1 MIMVMKLLLHYGRF
15 WRYPLSKHD
24 LRMLLFV
31 WSAFSVSGYAYG
43 QQTRI
48 LTGTVI
54 DTNNVYIDG
63 ASVQIKG
70 TDVATATNAQGHFSI
85 PVPPNRTTLIVSKIG
100 YKKTEINFQQATDL
114 RIKLKNFNYEIDE
127 IVVVGYGTQKKGS
140 VLGSITQTTGE
151 VLQRTGGVTNLGMA
165 LTGNL
170 PGVTTTMSSGM
181 PGAEDPQILVRAQTS
196 WNNSSPLILV
206 DGIERSMSAIDIS
219 SVETVSVLK
228 DASATAIFG
237 VKGANGVILIT
248 TKQGKKGKADIQI
261 RSNITTKTASKLP
274 EKYDS
279 YDALTLLNKTIAREL
294 LLTSGA
300 WSGTLPQTIL
310 DKYRNPANGE
320 EKDRYPNVDWA
331 DELFQKS
338 TRSYNTSINVSG
350 GSDFVSYFASADFVS
365 EGDLFK
371 TFQNNRGYKS
381 GYGYTRTNVR
391 SNLDFNITKTT
402 KFSTKLFGSSGVR
415 KLPWD
420 AMDDDASYW
429 ASAYRTSP
437 DAMWPIYSDGTWG
450 FYSPKNADVPNSVYN
465 LAMSGIERRTSNQ
478 LTTDFIVVQDLS
490 SFTKGLN
497 FKTNLSMDYNFRE
510 VKRGINDQYNDAQR
524 KWVDPANGN
533 IILQQVINPGTQLDY
548 TDGIRWT
555 SQAGFVNAGDTYRR
569 INYGF
574 QLNYARDFG
583 KHNVTAMGIMLRE
596 KFARGSEFANYRED
610 WVFRTTYNY
619 ANTYLLEVNGA
630 YNGSEKFGP
639 DYRFAF
645 FPSVSAGWMLTNEKF
660 MKALPFVNTLK
671 LRGSWGKIGDDN
683 IRARWLYDD
692 QWTYGG
698 NTLMGDIPANTR
710 YTYYRISSLG
720 NPSISWETVDKRN
733 FGVDYSFW
741 KGKFS
746 GSLDLFRDHR
756 YNILIAGSSRAIPS
770 YFGVAPPNA
779 NLGEVKANGYEAEL
793 KFNHQFKNGLSV
805 WANANM
811 THAKNKVIFRDNP
824 QLLPMYQK
832 GEGYPLGQTRT
843 HLDHGFL
850 RTWDDIYGST
860 NKETNNESKL
870 PGDYNIIDFNGDG
883 VINGYDSAPYAYST
897 TPQNTYSTSF
907 GADWKGWSI
916 FVQFYGVN
924 NVTREVTFPTFHSSS
939 HVAYVEG
946 TYYTMQEGGQIP
958 YPRWS
963 TLVSGD
969 AQGKRYQ
976 FDGSYIRLKNAE
988 IGYVIPTVLTNRFG
1002 VKKLRVYVNGN
1013 NLILWTKMPD
1023 DRESN
1028 FSGNSSFGAYPSM
1041 RRFNLGID
1049 LTL

>member
-1 MIMVMKLLLHYGRF
+1 MVIESAHRYGRYWTTQLGQSYRTILILLLSFFSLIG
-15 WRYPLSKHD
+15 
-24 LRMLLFV
+24 FV
-31 WSAFSVSGYAYG
+31 NA
-43 QQTRI
+43 QNTRTI
-48 LTGTVI
+48 TGTVI
-54 DTNNVYIDG
+54 DTNQVHIDG
-63 ASVQIKG
+63 ASVQVKG
-70 TDVATATNAQGHFSI
+70 TNIATATNQLGNFSI
-85 PVPPNRTTLIVSKIG
+85 AVPQNKTTLVISKVG
-100 YKKTEINFQQATDL
+100 YKKTEINIQNANN
-114 RIKLKNFNYEIDE
+114 ISVILKNFNYEIDE
-127 IVVVGYGTQKKGS
+127 IIVVGYGTQKKGS

-170 PGVTTTMSSGM
+170 PGVTTTTSSGM
-181 PGAEDPQILVRAQTS
+181 PGAEDPQILIRAQTS

-261 RSNITTKTASKLP
+261 RSNITTKTSSKLP

-279 YDALTLLNKTIAREL
+279 YDALSLLNQSIEREL
-294 LLTSGA
+294 ILTSGA
-300 WSGTLPQTIL
+300 WSGYLPQSIL
-310 DKYRNPANGE
+310 EKYRYPANAE

-331 DELFQKS
+331 DELFKKS
-338 TRSYNTSINVSG
+338 TKSYNTSLNVSG
-350 GSDFVSYFASADFVS
+350 GSDFVTYFASADFVS

-371 TFQNNRGYKS
+371 TFQNNRGYSS
-381 GYGYTRTNVR
+381 GYGYTRSNVR
-391 SNLDFNITKTT
+391 SNLDFNLTKTT
-402 KFSTKLFGSSGVR
+402 KLSTKLFGSNGVR

-420 AMDDDASYW
+420 SRDDDASFW

-437 DAMWPIYSDGTWG
+437 DAMWPIYSDGNWG

-465 LAMSGIERRTSNQ
+465 IAMSGIENRTSNQ
-478 LTTDFIVVQDLS
+478 LTTDFILS
-490 SFTKGLN
+490 QNLGSLVKGLD

-510 VKRGINDQYNDAQR
+510 IKRGINDQYNDAQR

-533 IILQQVINPGTQLDY
+533 IVFQQVINPGTQLDY
-548 TDGIRWT
+548 TDGVRWT
-555 SQAGFVNAGDTYRR
+555 SESGFVNIGDTYRR
-569 INYGF
+569 VNYGF
-574 QLNYARDFG
+574 QLNYARNFG
-583 KHNVTAMGIMLRE
+583 NHNLTAMGVMLRE
-596 KFARGSEFANYRED
+596 KYASGSDFSTYRED

-619 ANTYLLEVNGA
+619 ASKYFIEVNGA

-645 FPSVSAGWMLTNEKF
+645 FPSVSAGWMITNEKF
-660 MKALPFVNTLK
+660 MKSLPFINSLK

-683 IRARWLYDD
+683 IRGRWLYAD

-698 NTLMGDIPANTR
+698 NTLMGSIPASTR
-710 YTYYRISSLG
+710 YTYYRMASLG
-720 NPSISWETVDKRN
+720 NPTISWETVDKKN
-733 FGVDYSFW
+733 IALDYSLW
-741 KGKFS
+741 QGKIS
-746 GSLDLFRDHR
+746 GSVDFFRDNR
-756 YNILIAGSSRAIPS
+756 YDILISGSGRAIPS

-779 NLGEVKANGYEAEL
+779 NLGQVKANGLEAEIR
-793 KFNHQFKNGLSV
+793 FNHEFRNGFKI
-805 WANANM
+805 WANANV

-824 QLLPMYQK
+824 ELLPAYQK

-843 HLDHGFL
+843 HLDHGYL

-860 NKETNNESKL
+860 SKETNNESKL
-870 PGDYNIIDFNGDG
+870 PGDFNIIDFNGDG
-883 VINGYDSAPYAYST
+883 VINGYDSAPYSYST
-897 TPQNTYSTSF
+897 TPQNTFSTSF
-907 GADWKGWSI
+907 GVDWKGLSL

-946 TYYTMQEGGQIP
+946 TYYTIQNGGEIP

-969 AQGKRYQ
+969 SQGRRYQ
-976 FDGSYIRLKNAE
+976 FDGSYLRLKNAE
-988 IGYVIPTVLTNRFG
+988 IGYLLPNAISNRMG
-1002 VKKLRVYVNGN
+1002 MKKCRIYINGN
-1013 NLILWTKMPD
+1013 NLLLWTKMPD